1 MHRSR
6 QLLFALGILALAA
19 ARPLLA
25 QEQPQESK
33 AHSGLGFG
41 VKAGIGFDPEQFVI
55 GGQMSLGKAL
65 GFIRIVPNAHLGFGD
80 ATTFDVN
87 VDFLARLIVEEKG
100 FGIYGGVAP
109 GWLFTEGDD
118 GFGLTGVVGTQ
129 IPIIKGKATNLEV
142 RWNFTDMPGLRILAT
157 LVF

>member
-1 MHRSR
+1 M
-6 QLLFALGILALAA
+6 LLALGVLALVATTPA
-19 ARPLLA
+19 LA

-41 VKAGIGFDPEQFVI
+41 VKGGVGFGPEQFVI

-65 GFIRIVPNAHLGFGD
+65 GFIRVVPNAHLGFGD
-80 ATTFDVN
+80 YTTFDVN
-87 VDFLARLIVEEKG
+87 IDFLARLVVEEKG

-109 GWLFTEGDD
+109 GWMFTEGDD

-129 IPIIKGKATNLEV
+129 LPIFKGKATNLEV
-142 RWNFTDMPGLRILAT
+142 RWNFTDMPDLRILAAI
-157 LVF
+157 VF

>member
-1 MHRSR
+1 MRSSR
-6 QLLFALGILALAA
+6 QMLLALGVLALAA
-19 ARPLLA
+19 TAPVVA
-25 QEQPQESK
+25 QEAEAK

-41 VKAGIGFDPEQFVI
+41 VKGGIGFDPEQFVI

-65 GFIRIVPNAHLGFGD
+65 GFVRIVPNAHLGFGD
-80 ATTFDVN
+80 ATTFDLN

-109 GWLFTEGDD
+109 GWITYD
-118 GFGLTGVVGTQ
+118 GGSDFGLTGVVGTQ
-129 IPIIKGKATNLEV
+129 LPIIQGKATNLEV
-142 RWNFTDMPGLRILAT
+142 RWSFTQMPDLRILLG

>member
-1 MHRSR
+1 MRHTR
-6 QLLFALGILALAA
+6 QLLLALGVLALAV
-19 ARPLLA
+19 ARPALA
-25 QEQPQESK
+25 QEAESK

-100 FGIYGGVAP
+100 FGLYGGVAP
-109 GWLFTEGDD
+109 GWIAYD
-118 GFGLTGVVGTQ
+118 GGSDFGLTGIIGTQ
-129 IPIIKGKATNLEV
+129 LPIIQGKATNLEL
-142 RWNFTDMPGLRILAT
+142 RWNFTQMPDLRILVGF
-157 LVF
+157 VF

>member
-1 MHRSR
+1 MRRTR
-6 QLLFALGILALAA
+6 QLLFALGLLALAA
-19 ARPLLA
+19 TRPAFA
-25 QEQPQESK
+25 QEAESN

-109 GWLFTEGDD
+109 GWITYD
-118 GFGLTGVVGTQ
+118 GGSDFGLTGVVGTQ
-129 IPIIKGKATNLEV
+129 LPIIKGKATNLEV
-142 RWNFTDMPGLRILAT
+142 RWSFTQMPDLRILIAY
-157 LVF
+157 VF